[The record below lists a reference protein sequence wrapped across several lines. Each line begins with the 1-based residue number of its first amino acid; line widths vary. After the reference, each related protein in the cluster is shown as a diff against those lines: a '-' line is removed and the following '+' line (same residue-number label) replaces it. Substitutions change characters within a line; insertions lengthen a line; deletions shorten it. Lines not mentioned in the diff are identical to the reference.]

1 MSGSTPCPIAYYR
14 VGGTLIFLCYFPPF
28 YSPGFKILKKNQV
41 FLKKVLDFCG
51 GLWFNLLMKFET
63 GTQVQHRDNPNWKA
77 VVVRDTNPR
86 KPVNGLVLVNHNG
99 RESLMPKTV
108 VRVSFHLDAKK
119 EFGEFVR

>member
-1 MSGSTPCPIAYYR
+1 M
-14 VGGTLIFLCYFPPF
+14 
-28 YSPGFKILKKNQV
+28 
-41 FLKKVLDFCG
+41 KKVLDFCG

-63 GTQVQHRDNPNWKA
+63 GTQVQHRDNPNWRA

-119 EFGEFVR
+119 EFGEVVR